1 MRVFLVPGL
10 LCFQAVLLCDHGH
23 VQHSSLTIP
32 EAAEALELT
41 LAGLDI
47 NPGVSVCCTGAGALH
62 YSWRFLAVEKVVL
75 LAGH

>member
-1 MRVFLVPGL
+1 MPGL

-23 VQHSSLTIP
+23 VQHSSLTTP

-47 NPGVSVCCTGAGALH
+47 NSGVSVCCAGSGVLH
-62 YSWRFLAVEKVVL
+62 YSWQFLAVERVVL